1 MSTSKRNEL
10 KGIMAMA
17 WRLFRVTGEAFAD
30 CLRKAWANFKLA
42 AAMRTGI
49 VKFYYQKVNGEVR
62 QAFGTLSDK
71 YINVEVKGSQRAKN
85 DLLFTYFDT
94 EKQAFRSF
102 KRFNIQAI

>member
-1 MSTSKRNEL
+1 MSNQL
-10 KGIMAMA
+10 KNQMREVMSLA
-17 WRLFRVTGEAFAD
+17 WKLFRVTGEAFAD

-71 YINVEVKGSQRAKN
+71 YINVEAKGSQRAKN
-85 DLLFTYFDT
+85 DLLFYLLGHRET
-94 EKQAFRSF
+94 EF
-102 KRFNIQAI
+102 